1 MHNAY
6 ASQAQPVARE
16 GESGGDKGGDAA
28 AVVGVVQ
35 SGLCILTSWKGSVL
49 TVTGGRA
56 D

>member
-28 AVVGVVQ
+28 VVVVQ
-35 SGLCILTSWKGSVL
+35 NGLCILTSWKGSVL